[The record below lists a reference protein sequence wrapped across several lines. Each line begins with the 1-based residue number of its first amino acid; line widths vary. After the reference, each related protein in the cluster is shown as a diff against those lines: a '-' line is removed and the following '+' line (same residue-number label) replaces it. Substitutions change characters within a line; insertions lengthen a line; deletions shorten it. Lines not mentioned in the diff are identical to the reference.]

1 MSRLTGKHTII
12 TGAAGGMGQVACR
25 RFCEEGAIVLGSDLD
40 EAAGRKLEA
49 DLRADGL
56 PFTFVPADAATTTGI
71 GQIAD
76 AARETLHGRVD
87 VLYNNH
93 GIILGKPL
101 LDTTEEE
108 WDKVLDVDLKSVF
121 LLTKAIVPLMT
132 DGGSIINVSSAGG
145 LVSMPGMSVYCAAKG
160 GLVMFSKGAA
170 ADLAPLGIRVNAIC
184 PGSIDTPMPRAFFSL
199 LSDEEAAAAM
209 KANAAEH
216 FVNRFGQPEEVVP
229 LAIYL
234 AGDESTFMTGAAIP
248 IDGGYTAR

>member
-1 MSRLTGKHTII
+1 MSRLTGKHAII

-25 RFCEEGAIVLGSDLD
+25 RFCEEGAVVLGSDLD
-40 EAAGRKLEA
+40 EATGRKLEET
-49 DLRADGL
+49 LQADGL
-56 PFTFVPADAATTTGI
+56 PFTFVPADAATARGI
-71 GQIAD
+71 GDIAD
-76 AARETLHGRVD
+76 AAGRDLSGHVD

-101 LDTTEEE
+101 LETTEEE

-121 LLTKAIVPLMT
+121 LLTQAVVPMMAN
-132 DGGSIINVSSAGG
+132 GGSIINVSSAGG
-145 LVSMPGMSVYCAAKG
+145 LVALPGMSVYCAAKG
-160 GLVMFSKGAA
+160 GLAMFSKGAA

-216 FVNRFGQPEEVVP
+216 FVNRFGRPEEVIP
-229 LAIYL
+229 LAVYL
-234 AGDESTFMTGAAIP
+234 ASDESTFMTGAAIP